1 MTGAWGSCISHGP
14 LAAVVSLHSPRLPKS
29 EHSSEK
35 HPYRA
40 WRWNTL
46 FSRTKRNIIFPHRG
60 IIVSRVILMSTLISI
75 ILRLLQG
82 IKETRRSC
90 VFNPIF
96 SRLDYKLIIFSPRE
110 KKKRYPIRAGRDA
123 HTSARRATAYLK
135 PVRDIAN
142 DRRLWFYESEPS
154 TPSRCYTFLILT
166 VRPVSRRFAIGALR
180 RGAARG
186 APRDAHNIV
195 DLYVARC
202 NELQTSAWFSDP
214 VSRNAAGASGPAR
227 LERWSVAR
235 RYRCTQCNLF
245 EQKHTVGR
253 GHRRSGH

>member
-46 FSRTKRNIIFPHRG
+46 FSKTKRNIIFPHRG

-110 KKKRYPIRAGRDA
+110 KKSLSDK
-123 HTSARRATAYLK
+123 SEERRAHERTT
-135 PVRDIAN
+135 RDSLFETCA
-142 DRRLWFYESEPS
+142 RHRQRSAA
-154 TPSRCYTFLILT
+154 LIL
-166 VRPVSRRFAIGALR
+166 RERA
-180 RGAARG
+180 
-186 APRDAHNIV
+186 V
-195 DLYVARC
+195 DPIAMLYVF
-202 NELQTSAWFSDP
+202 NLNGSA
-214 VSRNAAGASGPAR
+214 G
-227 LERWSVAR
+227 
-235 RYRCTQCNLF
+235 
-245 EQKHTVGR
+245 
-253 GHRRSGH
+253 